1 VDPEARLPDE
11 FIITSVTNTAVTLL
25 PDTSIV
31 VTRDSAAPLREGGA
45 RVAARGRRQGAS
57 GGGQPRRVREMA
69 GGLPQVRGAAVA
81 SPDTSP

>member
-45 RVAARGRRQGAS
+45 RVAARGRRH
-57 GGGQPRRVREMA
+57 GQPRRVREMA

>member
-45 RVAARGRRQGAS
+45 RVAARGR